1 MFHNYIRLFQQKVNV
16 FFNNRID
23 SFDPSGRWFYLKLH
37 RLQGMTGYP
46 SISPMNGW
54 KNPLTL
60 GLYAAKFYICVVWW
74 FLLGFHKTPIFS
86 KEHVRACIKTIL
98 KVRLY
103 RRTSELLTFATY
115 IPSVLRD
122 LEEKLNVV
130 GCCVAIDIL
139 VAMPPSPEALVKW
152 SFVEQMSAT
161 HHWSGWSYQ

>member
-1 MFHNYIRLFQQKVNV
+1 MCGMMIPF
-16 FFNNRID
+16 RI
-23 SFDPSGRWFYLKLH
+23 SQNPKKFKRTCEG
-37 RLQGMTGYP
+37 
-46 SISPMNGW
+46 SP
-54 KNPLTL
+54 
-60 GLYAAKFYICVVWW
+60 
-74 FLLGFHKTPIFS
+74 
-86 KEHVRACIKTIL
+86 IL

-161 HHWSGWSYQ
+161 HHWSG